1 MITVFKETVP
11 ILESALTALG
21 AQIEEPSF
29 FDDNDYPRFRHREQ
43 SNGLAA
49 YLKAVRIVSALNAS
63 LVLLEHGFVEELGV
77 LFRTIDECLEDILFL
92 RSTQEDGGLSEDQ
105 IRFLDDFYR
114 EEFSDPKNPFMSAQ
128 KRNRLPRRKVYA
140 ALARITGDIV
150 NPSDG
155 AELHRTLNQ
164 AMSGFVHG
172 AYPHIMELYGGNP
185 PHFHLNGMLGT
196 PMHDSWVM
204 QARHYYYRGIQALML
219 LSQAFQNETLTT
231 KLLDL
236 RNIFEKKTNLKST
249 GDAAKKIQDLKKG
262 RN

>member
-1 MITVFKETVP
+1 MITVYKETVP

-29 FDDNDYPRFRHREQ
+29 FDDNNYPRFRHREQ
-43 SNGLAA
+43 SVGLAA

-63 LVLLEHGFVEELGV
+63 LVLLEHGFIEELGI
-77 LFRTIDECLEDILFL
+77 LFRTIDESLEDIIFL
-92 RSTQEDGGLSEDQ
+92 LSPQADGGSSETQ
-105 IRFLDDFYR
+105 IKFLDEFYG
-114 EEFSDPKNPFMSAQ
+114 EEFSDSKIPFMSQQ
-128 KRNRLPRRKVYA
+128 KRHRVPRRKVYA
-140 ALARITGDIV
+140 ALGKITGDIV

-185 PHFHLNGMLGT
+185 PHFHLTGMLGT
-196 PMHDSWVM
+196 PIHESYIM

-219 LSQAFQNETLTT
+219 LSQAFQNETLATER
-231 KLLDL
+231 LGL
-236 RNIFEKKTNLKST
+236 RNSFEKKTNLKPT
-249 GDAAKKIQDLKKG
+249 GDAAKRVRALKKG

>member
-21 AQIEEPSF
+21 AQFEEPSF

-43 SNGLAA
+43 SNRLAA

-77 LFRTIDECLEDILFL
+77 IFRTIDEFLEDMIFL
-92 RSTQEDGGLSEDQ
+92 LSPQVEGRPSQAQTQY
-105 IRFLDDFYR
+105 LDDFYQ
-114 EEFSDPKNPFMSAQ
+114 EEFSDPNNPLTSEQ

-140 ALARITGDIV
+140 SLGVFTRDIV

-155 AELHRTLNQ
+155 AELHRTLSQ
-164 AMSGFVHG
+164 AMSGYVHG

-196 PMHDSWVM
+196 PAHESWIT

-219 LSQAFQNETLTT
+219 LSQVFQNETLVDE
-231 KLLDL
+231 LLHL
-236 RNIFEKKTNLKST
+236 RYSFEKETNLEST
-249 GDAAKKIQDLKKG
+249 GDAAKKIRSLKKG
-262 RN
+262 

>member
-1 MITVFKETVP
+1 MVTVFKETVP

-43 SNGLAA
+43 SNALAA

-63 LVLLEHGFVEELGV
+63 LVLLEHGFIEELGV
-77 LFRTIDECLEDILFL
+77 LFRTIDEFLEDIVFL
-92 RSTQEDGGLSEDQ
+92 LSPHADGGLSEAQ
-105 IRFLDDFYR
+105 IQFLDEFYR
-114 EEFSDPKNPFMSAQ
+114 EEFSDPKNPFMSEQ
-128 KRNRLPRRKVYA
+128 KRNRVPRRKIYA
-140 ALARITGDIV
+140 ALGKITGEFV

-155 AELHRTLNQ
+155 AELHRTLSQ
-164 AMSGFVHG
+164 AMSGYVHG

-196 PMHDSWVM
+196 RIHESWIM

-219 LSQAFQNETLTT
+219 LSQAFQNETLATE
-231 KLLDL
+231 LLDL
-236 RNIFEKKTNLKST
+236 RNSFEKKTNLKPT
-249 GDAAKKIQDLKKG
+249 GDAAKKIRDLKKG